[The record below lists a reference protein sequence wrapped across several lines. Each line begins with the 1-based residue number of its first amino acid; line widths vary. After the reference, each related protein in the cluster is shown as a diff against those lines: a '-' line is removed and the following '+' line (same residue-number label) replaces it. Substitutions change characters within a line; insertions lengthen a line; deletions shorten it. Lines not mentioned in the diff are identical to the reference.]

1 MTFKYPLNF
10 KNNKTALQSGSSS
23 VAFDKFK
30 HHVYSLILSNH
41 TGSHHLFLTLAWT
54 TTSAH
59 CYTKPNPTIMQISQ
73 PFTLPVHFPP
83 VEVLKVTTEHAGGFI
98 LITHIHT
105 CTDARCVCTHTHARV
120 RAHTHTTDRHHTH
133 TDKSMQINPQAEPCY
148 SINVS
153 APVISALVRSVSDDL
168 ETTSPFNWCHAPLL
182 LGND

>member
-1 MTFKYPLNF
+1 MLIKSPALMTFKYTSNF
-10 KNNKTALQSGSSS
+10 KNHKTALRSRRS
-23 VAFDKFK
+23 VEFDKFK
-30 HHVYSLILSNH
+30 HRVYSLILSGH
-41 TGSHHLFLTLAWT
+41 TRSPFIPSLGLDHQHSTVFR
-54 TTSAH
+54 
-59 CYTKPNPTIMQISQ
+59 NPTVMQISQ

-83 VEVLKVTTEHAGGFI
+83 VEVLKVTTERVCVCV
-98 LITHIHT
+98 LITHMHERT
-105 CTDARCVCTHTHARV
+105 RCVYTHV